1 MQEEAASF
9 RDRSSRVIY
18 RDSEVFRLL
27 DAQALSAWKDFS
39 STKFAS
45 KAMARGDIIQTTEA
59 SAMLASTNGS
69 WAGALQHERLPFV
82 SYPYEWCFGMLKDA
96 ALLHLELLLEALEE
110 GLMIKDSSAFNIQF
124 KDCRPV
130 FIDIPS
136 FEKWKPGEPWIAYRQ
151 FCEMFLFPLML
162 GAYKGIEFQ
171 PLLRSE
177 LDGISAD
184 YCRKLFSAR
193 DFLRGGAFSHVYL
206 QAKLQKAFAN
216 SNRSVKRE
224 LSASGFH
231 TELIKINVRKIRKLI
246 SKMDFAAA
254 DSTWSEYEKVSLSN
268 DTYGSED
275 QRVKA
280 QFIGEVCEWKP
291 REEVSVLGCKTGT
304 YALVAADHADRVL
317 AMDADHLAVERLYQN
332 LKKKEIKNVL
342 PLVMNVCN
350 LSPAQGWKGLERKRL
365 EERSQPSLVLAL
377 ALIHHVVIS
386 ANVPMVQLIEW
397 LASLEADLVIEF
409 ATREDPMV
417 QRLLLNKEDNYC
429 DYAQDYLEQT
439 LKRFFSIESVKQ
451 LNGGQRL
458 LFACRR
464 LS

>member
-27 DAQALSAWKDFS
+27 DAQALSAWKNFS

-69 WAGALQHERLPFV
+69 WAGVLQHERLPFV

-171 PLLRSE
+171 PLLRSD

-246 SKMDFAAA
+246 SKMEFAAA

-280 QFIGEVCEWKP
+280 QFIREVCEWKP
-291 REEVSVLGCKTGT
+291 REEVWDLGCNTGT

-332 LKKKEIKNVL
+332 LKNKEIKNVL

-439 LKRFFSIESVKQ
+439 LKRFFSIESVKP
-451 LNGGQRL
+451 LNAGQRL